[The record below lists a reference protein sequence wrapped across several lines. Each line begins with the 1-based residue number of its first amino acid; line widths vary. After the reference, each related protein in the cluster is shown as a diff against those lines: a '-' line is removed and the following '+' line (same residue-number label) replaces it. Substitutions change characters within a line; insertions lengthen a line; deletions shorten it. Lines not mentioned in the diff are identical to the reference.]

1 MLYIIENAYS
11 VSLYRKREVKMKT
24 ALVLEGG
31 AMRGM
36 YTAGVLDSFMEQG
49 VEFDAV
55 IGVSAGALFGVN
67 YLTKQIGR
75 VIRYNKKYN
84 SDKNYMGIRP
94 FIKTGNIIDTEYAYS
109 RVPLK
114 LDPIDDETF
123 KKSKVPF
130 YAVIT
135 NMRTGQPEYVRI
147 KSVVEQMDVLR
158 ASGSMPF
165 ASRPVAINGELYLDG
180 AIADSIPFQK
190 MLDMGYDRLVVVLT
204 KDKGYVKKPMN
215 RLLTLIY
222 KKYPNFYKALNN
234 RHIMYNKQMEDLR
247 ALEKAGIAKVYQPVN
262 SPKISRLESD
272 PEKLESLYQ
281 IGRMDGLSGIRYQM

>member
-1 MLYIIENAYS
+1 MLYLIENAYS

-67 YLTKQIGR
+67 FLTKQIGR

-272 PEKLESLYQ
+272 PEKLEALYQ

>member
-1 MLYIIENAYS
+1 
-11 VSLYRKREVKMKT
+11 MKT

-204 KDKGYVKKPMN
+204 KNKGYVKKPMN

-272 PEKLESLYQ
+272 PEKLEALYQ
-281 IGRMDGLSGIRYQM
+281 IGRIDGLSGIRYQM

>member
-67 YLTKQIGR
+67 FLTKQIGR

-165 ASRPVAINGELYLDG
+165 ASRPVAIKGELYLDG

-272 PEKLESLYQ
+272 PEKLEALYQ

>member
-1 MLYIIENAYS
+1 
-11 VSLYRKREVKMKT
+11 MKT

-67 YLTKQIGR
+67 FLTKQIGR

-165 ASRPVAINGELYLDG
+165 ASRPVAIKGELYLDG

-272 PEKLESLYQ
+272 PEKLEALYQ

>member
-1 MLYIIENAYS
+1 MLYLIENAYS

-165 ASRPVAINGELYLDG
+165 ASRPVAIKGELYLDG

>member
-1 MLYIIENAYS
+1 
-11 VSLYRKREVKMKT
+11 MKT